1 MVFFYYL
8 LQFVYSYVD
17 MADGLETAG
26 FESIQN
32 TGNESGEV
40 SQEDLVRVNEQLGE
54 SKKYRGMI

>member
-1 MVFFYYL
+1 
-8 LQFVYSYVD
+8 

-40 SQEDLVRVNEQLGE
+40 SQEDLIRVNEQLGE
-54 SKKYRGMI
+54 SRKYRGMI